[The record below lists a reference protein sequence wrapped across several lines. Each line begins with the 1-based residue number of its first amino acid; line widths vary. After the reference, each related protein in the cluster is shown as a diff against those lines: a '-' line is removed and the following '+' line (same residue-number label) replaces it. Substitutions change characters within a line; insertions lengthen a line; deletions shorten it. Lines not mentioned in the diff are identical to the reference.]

1 MQSRGNWVLFITN
14 VMQILNAHVALKC
27 STDIKRVLL
36 RGPCNC
42 IAESSFD
49 PILLEKGCV
58 SKNKNRVS
66 VSHGVQDFWFQP
78 LIQGGHAV
86 CTVEIENP
94 ARHLCGAFV
103 GEIQCMEQV
112 YQLKV

>member
-14 VMQILNAHVALKC
+14 VMLILNAHVALKC

-58 SKNKNRVS
+58 SKNKSNILRETGFRS
-66 VSHGVQDFWFQP
+66 LMACRIFGSN
-78 LIQGGHAV
+78 L
-86 CTVEIENP
+86 
-94 ARHLCGAFV
+94 
-103 GEIQCMEQV
+103 
-112 YQLKV
+112 